1 MTTPETSA
9 PVRAPRAPGSL
20 RDVRRAV
27 RREMPLLVALSFLV
41 NLLMLATSIYMLQVF
56 DRVLSSGSV
65 DTLIWLTVIVAVAL
79 GAYAVIDHAR
89 RKILSRAAA
98 WTEDRLA
105 PAVMRRAIAARLAT
119 GSAPAGAG
127 EVADVRAFLGGEA
140 VLAFLDAP
148 WLPLFIAVIWMMHP
162 LLGAIALGGAVI
174 LFAIAVVNDR
184 ATRQRLTLAAQ
195 RQREAQADARRIGE
209 QAETLAGLG
218 MVDAVIATW
227 RHRRDAAEAEALP
240 PADIAALCQT
250 LSRLVRLALQVAILG
265 AGAWLVLQ
273 SALTAGGM
281 IAASIILSR
290 ALSPVERAISAWRS
304 WGSFRAA
311 SARLDALFA
320 GEEAEADRMALP
332 RPEGRLDVKDLRY
345 VSAASREPVIKS
357 ASFQLSPGEVC
368 AVIGPSGSGKSSL
381 CRLLVGAW
389 RPSDGS
395 VRLDGAEVS
404 DWAGDALGRHLGYLP
419 QAIELFSGTVAQN
432 IARLGPVDE
441 TQVIDAARRAG
452 AHEMILRLPQGYD
465 TPVGTPALV
474 LSGGQRQRIGL
485 ARALY
490 GNPSLIVLD
499 EPSLN
504 LDGNGEIALQN
515 LIQTLKSERRTV
527 VLVSHLPHLL
537 RAADKVLI
545 MTAGAMS
552 RFGPRDDVLREVAAA
567 RDAVSD
573 RALVRKISTLR
584 HATPIFDRTETPD
597 GDIAAAANL

>member
-1 MTTPETSA
+1 MAGKTPA
-9 PVRAPRAPGSL
+9 RASVPGSL
-20 RDVRRAV
+20 RNVRRAI
-27 RREMPLLVALSFLV
+27 RRELPLLVGLSFLL

-65 DTLIWLTVIVAVAL
+65 DTLIWLTVIVALALVAHAL
-79 GAYAVIDHAR
+79 IDHAR
-89 RKILSRAAA
+89 RKILSRSAA
-98 WTEDRLA
+98 WLEATLA

-140 VLAFLDAP
+140 ILAFLDAP
-148 WLPLFIAVIWMMHP
+148 WLPLFVAVIWMMHP
-162 LLGAIALGGAVI
+162 LLGAIALGGAVL
-174 LFAIAVVNDR
+174 LFVIAVVNDR
-184 ATRQRLTLAAQ
+184 ATRHALSQAAH
-195 RQREAQADARRIGE
+195 RQRDVQADARRIAE

-218 MVDAVIATW
+218 MVDAVITAW
-227 RHRRDAAEAEALP
+227 RRRRDVAEAEALA
-240 PADIAALCQT
+240 PADTAALCQS
-250 LSRLVRLALQVAILG
+250 LSRLVRMALQVAILC
-265 AGAWLVLQ
+265 AGAWLVLDA
-273 SALTAGGM
+273 ALTAGGM
-281 IAASIILSR
+281 IATSIILSR
-290 ALSPVERAISAWRS
+290 ALSPVERAISAWRG

-320 GEEAEADRMALP
+320 GEEEEGERMTLP
-332 RPEGRLDVKDLRY
+332 RPAGRLEVRDLRY
-345 VSAASREPVIKS
+345 VAATGREPVIKS

-389 RPSDGS
+389 RPTDGS

-404 DWAGDALGRHLGYLP
+404 DWAGDALGRYLGYLP
-419 QAIELFSGTVAQN
+419 QTVELFTGTVAQN

-441 TQVIDAARRAG
+441 AQVIAAARLAG

-465 TPVGTPALV
+465 TPMGTPALV

-490 GNPSLIVLD
+490 GEPSLIVLD

-504 LDGNGEIALQN
+504 LDGNGEIALQ
-515 LIQTLKSERRTV
+515 TLLQKMKAERRTV

-537 RAADKVLI
+537 RAADKALI
-545 MTAGAMS
+545 MTAGAMT
-552 RFGPRDDVLREVAAA
+552 RFGPPDEVLRDVATTREAA
-567 RDAVSD
+567 SD
-573 RALVRKISTLR
+573 RALVRMISTLR
-584 HATPIFDRTETPD
+584 QPPSGSGRSEATD
-597 GDIAAAANL
+597 GDGTAAANG